1 MPASPARRAIHRV
14 RRSLLGARRILARAG
29 AIERARQSLVAT
41 DAEPPLV
48 RPRDVAQHLGAGV
61 LGPAAS
67 RAGLGIEAERV
78 VVGPFASIAHGVQFH
93 ASEPDFS
100 RRVAQFPLRARLGS
114 SEGEDDERGAGG
126 AGAAGAAGGDI
137 EVGPDAWIAQGAIVM
152 SGVTIGPGAVVA
164 TRAVV
169 TQDVAP
175 YAIVAGVPATKIG
188 QRFDDGQIAALLR
201 IAWWD
206 WPLSTIKSR
215 VDELSNPDVDAF
227 IAAFDPGLG
236 E

>member
-1 MPASPARRAIHRV
+1 M
-14 RRSLLGARRILARAG
+14 LGARRVLARAD

-48 RPRDVAQHLGAGV
+48 RPRDVAQHLGEGV
-61 LGPAAS
+61 LGPEAS

-78 VVGPFASIAHGVQFH
+78 VVGRFASIAHGVEFH
-93 ASEPDFS
+93 AAVPDRS
-100 RRVAQFPLRARLGS
+100 ALVAQFALRARLAPG
-114 SEGEDDERGAGG
+114 DADEPLD
-126 AGAAGAAGGDI
+126 GDI
-137 EVGPDAWIAQGAIVM
+137 VVGPDAWIAQGAIVM

-175 YAIVAGVPATKIG
+175 YAIVGGVPATRIG
-188 QRFDDGQIAALLR
+188 QRFADEQVAALLR

-206 WPLSTIKSR
+206 WPLETIKAR
-215 VDELSNPDVDAF
+215 IEDLCNPDVDAF
-227 IAAFDPGLG
+227 IAAY
-236 E
+236 